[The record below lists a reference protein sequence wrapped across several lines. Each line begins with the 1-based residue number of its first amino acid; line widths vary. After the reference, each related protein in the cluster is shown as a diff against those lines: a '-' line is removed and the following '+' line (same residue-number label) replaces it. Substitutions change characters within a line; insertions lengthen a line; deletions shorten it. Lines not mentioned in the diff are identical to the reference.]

1 MGGHADPEEM
11 ETSSEPKTQRKKRRI
26 DSKQA
31 DRTDEDANRGKGRE
45 EVKPDEAIAVSPID
59 ETPINETPINETPTS
74 ETTTNEN
81 PTNETHINEN
91 QIEATIMAQEI
102 EILKEQH
109 RLQLEEYHLMAES
122 I

>member
-1 MGGHADPEEM
+1 MGEM
-11 ETSSEPKTQRKKRRI
+11 VTSSEPWPEPRTQRKKRRI
-26 DSKQA
+26 DPKQA
-31 DRTDEDANRGKGRE
+31 DGTDEDANRGKGRE
-45 EVKPDEAIAVSPID
+45 EVKPDEAIAVR
-59 ETPINETPINETPTS
+59 PINETPINETPTS
-74 ETTTNEN
+74 ETNTNEN